1 MGADC
6 PMNITANRRNILSNL
21 GWSVLGKVVS
31 LSGSL
36 LVGLL
41 IARYL
46 GPERWGLLNYII
58 SEVFLFQVFAIFGLD
73 SIEIREQARCPDEV
87 HSIMG
92 TAFVIRLVLA
102 FFALTAL
109 VVTAWTSESDN
120 YTALMLSIYGFTMLF
135 SKPRFKRFKCPN
147 SHIPRISF
155 CFCLID

>member
-46 GPERWGLLNYII
+46 GPERWGLMNYII

-73 SIEIREQARCPDEV
+73 SIEIREQARCPNEV
-87 HSIMG
+87 HSARLPELLHG
-92 TAFVIRLVLA
+92 VYQDTPDCGSFSGYGLGLRKDCHHPVRHQRPHAGHIRGQQGPHHRA
-102 FFALTAL
+102 IA
-109 VVTAWTSESDN
+109 SS
-120 YTALMLSIYGFTMLF
+120 S
-135 SKPRFKRFKCPN
+135 
-147 SHIPRISF
+147 
-155 CFCLID
+155 